1 MRSRNSLPPGTLV
14 DVGGYRLF
22 LRCSGEGGPTV
33 ILESG
38 AGGFSPTWAL
48 VQPEIARFAR
58 VCAYDR
64 AGYGRSDA
72 PPAHEPRTADRAV
85 HDLHALLEHAGIAP
99 PYVLVG
105 HSLGGFHVRL
115 FASRYPAEVAGVVL
129 VDADH
134 EDEWTERF
142 PPEHRKGLRLVTRM
156 MGVMAALSHT
166 GLPQLLV
173 RLRAPDAIRKLPPEA
188 RDEVLRFGFRP
199 GTLRAI
205 RDEFR
210 SLEESARQVREE
222 AGSLDSLPL
231 RVLRAGKPGPMAPGV
246 SPEVAREIGEL
257 AAAAQEELARLSTR
271 GRLITAGESGHE
283 IHIDEPGLVVQ
294 AVREVVDIVR
304 QERGERP

>member
-1 MRSRNSLPPGTLV
+1 
-14 DVGGYRLF
+14 
-22 LRCSGEGGPTV
+22 V

-48 VQPEIARFAR
+48 VQPEIAKFTR
-58 VCAYDR
+58 VCTYDR

-72 PPAHEPRTADRAV
+72 PPAHEPRTADRAMR
-85 HDLHALLEHAGIAP
+85 DLHTLLENAGIAP

-115 FASRYPAEVAGVVL
+115 FASRYPDEVAGMVL
-129 VDADH
+129 LDANH

-156 MGVMAALSHT
+156 MGVMMALSYT

-173 RLRAPDAIRKLPPEA
+173 RLKTPDSIRKLPPDA
-188 RDEVLRFGFRP
+188 REEVLRFGFRP
-199 GTLRAI
+199 GTLRTI

-210 SLEESARQVREE
+210 SLEESARQVREQ
-222 AGSLDSLPL
+222 AGTLDSLPL
-231 RVLRAGKPGPMAPGV
+231 RVLRAGQPGPMAPGV
-246 SPEVAREIGEL
+246 SPEVAREIGER
-257 AAAAQEELARLSTR
+257 AAAAQEELASLSTR
-271 GRLITAGESGHE
+271 GRLITAERSGHE

-294 AVREVVDIVR
+294 AVREVAEAVR
-304 QERGERP
+304 KGRGDQP